1 MQGPKANRG
10 SPLLCPGRYFAGRSE
25 KKVSDMFE
33 FVRTHNRVLQFVL
46 MLLIVPSFVVFGIQ
60 GYQRFASGNDE
71 VAKVAGQSITRAE
84 WDNAHRQQVERMRA
98 QMPNVDIKMF
108 DTPDMK
114 ARVLDQIVR
123 DRVLFEAS
131 RKLNLAPSD
140 DKLLRV
146 FQNDPQFA
154 NVRNADGTPK
164 KELLAIR
171 GITSEQFALQL
182 KQDLGMQQVLG
193 GLGTST
199 PAAQTVATL
208 ALDAMFQ
215 RREVQVAKF
224 TPAGFMT
231 QVQASDAEIEAWY
244 GDAKNGA
251 QFQTPEVAS
260 IDYVVLDMASI
271 VKGIS
276 VPADDLRKY
285 YDENVS
291 RYSQPEE
298 RHARHILIKTEAGD
312 SADAKAR
319 NAKARVD
326 AEALLTELKKN
337 RAAFA
342 ELAKKQSQDP
352 GSAARGGD
360 LDWFGKGAMTQPF
373 EDAAFALKKGELSGI
388 VTSEFGLHII
398 EVLDARGGEKRSYD
412 SVKAEIEEEV
422 RKQLAAKKFA
432 EAAEQFTDA
441 VDQEDS
447 LAPVAA
453 KFKLE
458 LKKAEGVQRQPA
470 QGVTG
475 ALANAKLLESV
486 FNADNLAKKH
496 NTQAVEIG
504 TNQLASA
511 HLLSYNP
518 ARKLPLAEVRDQVR
532 NAVLATKAADAA
544 RADGEAKLKAW
555 QADASTSGAA
565 LSASV
570 LVSRNKTE
578 NQPRALVDAVLRAK
592 ADKLPAWVGVS
603 LGAEGYA
610 VVRVNKVMPA
620 DLSANG
626 DAKQLAN
633 QYAQLWANAESS
645 AYLGALRERFK
656 AKITAKP
663 GSSDTAASAAP

>member
-1 MQGPKANRG
+1 MA
-10 SPLLCPGRYFAGRSE
+10 LLPERKIS
-25 KKVSDMFE
+25 VMFE

-60 GYQRFASGNDE
+60 GYQRFAGGNDE
-71 VAKVAGQSITRAE
+71 VAKVAGQTITRAE

-98 QMPNVDIKMF
+98 QMPGADVKLF
-108 DTPDMK
+108 DTPEMK
-114 ARVLDQIVR
+114 ARVLDQLVR

-154 NVRNADGTPK
+154 SLRNADGSVK
-164 KELLAIR
+164 KELLSMR
-171 GITSEQFALQL
+171 GISSDQFALQL

-199 PAAQTVATL
+199 PAATTVATT

-224 TPAGFMT
+224 EPRTYLDK
-231 QVQASDAEIEAWY
+231 VQASDPEIDAWY
-244 GDAKNGA
+244 ADAKNGA

-260 IDYVVLDMASI
+260 VEYVVLDMAAIS
-271 VKGIS
+271 KTIS

-285 YDENVS
+285 YDENAA
-291 RYSQPEE
+291 RYTQPEE
-298 RHARHILIKTEAGD
+298 RHARHILIKTEPAD
-312 SADAKAR
+312 AADAKAK
-319 NAKARVD
+319 NAKARAD
-326 AEALLTELKKN
+326 ADAVLAELKKN

-342 ELAKKQSQDP
+342 DIARKQSQDP

-373 EDAAFALKKGELSGI
+373 EDAAFALKKGELSGV
-388 VTSEFGLHII
+388 VTSEFGYHII
-398 EVLDARGGEKRSYD
+398 EVLDTRGGEKRGFD

-422 RKQLAAKKFA
+422 RKQLAAKRFA

-441 VDQEDS
+441 VDQEDG

-453 KFKLE
+453 KFKLD
-458 LKKAEGVQRQPA
+458 LKKAEGVQRKPA
-470 QGVTG
+470 PGVTG
-475 ALANAKLLESV
+475 ALANAKLLEAV

-496 NTQAVEIG
+496 NVQAVEIG

-511 HLLSYNP
+511 HVLSYNP

-532 NAVLATKAADAA
+532 MAVVAAKAADAA
-544 RADGEAKLKAW
+544 RADGKAKLEQW
-555 QADASTSGAA
+555 QADAAASGAA
-565 LSASV
+565 LSPAV
-570 LVSRNKTE
+570 LISRNKAE
-578 NQPRALVDAVLRAK
+578 SQPRALVDAILRAK

-603 LGAEGYA
+603 LGADGYA
-610 VVRVNKVMPA
+610 VARVNKVLPA
-620 DLSANG
+620 DLAANG
-626 DAKQLAN
+626 DTKQLSN
-633 QYAQLWANAESS
+633 QYAQLWANAEST
-645 AYLGALRERFK
+645 AYLNALRERFK
-656 AKITAKP
+656 AKVTAKP
-663 GSSDTAASAAP
+663 QASDSAASAAN